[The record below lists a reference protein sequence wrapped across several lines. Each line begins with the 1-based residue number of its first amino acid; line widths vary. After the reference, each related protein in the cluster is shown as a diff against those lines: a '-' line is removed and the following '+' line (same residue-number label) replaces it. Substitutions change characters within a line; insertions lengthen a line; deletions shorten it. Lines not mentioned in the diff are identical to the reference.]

1 MADELWA
8 ACSSDPAAAAAL
20 LPRVSATAAWVTET
34 ACEVVDTCY
43 REGGGGAARDGS
55 PLQRRFRDMHT
66 FTQHAAMGE
75 GWLGQ
80 AGALLLGQPTGFFT

>member
-1 MADELWA
+1 
-8 ACSSDPAAAAAL
+8 
-20 LPRVSATAAWVTET
+20 
-34 ACEVVDTCY
+34 
-43 REGGGGAARDGS
+43 
-55 PLQRRFRDMHT
+55 MHT